1 MKPHGEFE
9 IKIVGRVVEVKVIG
23 TWNEDTAKEY
33 VEVFKTVVVK
43 LNTSPWGVLIDTTEW
58 ELGTP
63 ETEKIIADFMIWCME
78 NNQRYESTI
87 IGESE
92 LKKYQSNQYYQ
103 HLDTDVIDQRFFIS
117 IKEAI
122 EWFSNIGLYKG

>member
-1 MKPHGEFE
+1 MNHHGEFE
-9 IKIVGRVVEVKVIG
+9 IKIVGRVVELKVIG
-23 TWNEDTAKEY
+23 AWNEDTAKEY
-33 VEVFKTVVVK
+33 VDVLKTLTAK
-43 LNTSPWGVLIDTTEW
+43 LNTSPWGVLIDATKW

-63 ETEKIIADFMIWCME
+63 ETETIIADFMIWCME

-87 IGESE
+87 IGKSE
-92 LKKYQSNQYYQ
+92 LKKYQSNRYYQ

-122 EWFSNIGLYKG
+122 EWFSNIGLYKV